1 MFQLLNKGD
10 NNMHMNLLYRIC
22 TMITVIMIFL
32 APVVS
37 AASIGEKRQ
46 AIRDMSNE
54 TLDKLYEVHPK
65 ARKAIKNA
73 AGYAVFS
80 NYGIK
85 VIVLGGGRGKG
96 MVIDRNSGRE
106 VFMKKA
112 DVGLG
117 LGLGVKNYRE
127 VFVFED
133 KKALN
138 RFIDQGWQLGGQ
150 ATFAATDGVT
160 GGAFQGAVSIWPGAW
175 LYQITDKGL
184 ALEVTG
190 QGTRYYK
197 DSDLN

>member
-1 MFQLLNKGD
+1 MRV
-10 NNMHMNLLYRIC
+10 NLFIKIC
-22 TMITVIMIFL
+22 TIITVIMIFV
-32 APVVS
+32 APVVF

-46 AIRDMSNE
+46 AIRDIASE

-65 ARKAIKNA
+65 AKQAIESA

-85 VIVLGGGRGKG
+85 IFVFGGGRGKG
-96 MVIDRNSGRE
+96 VVVNRHSGKE

-112 DVGLG
+112 DVGIG

-127 VFVFED
+127 VFVFEN

-138 RFIDQGWQLGGQ
+138 RFIDQGWEFGGQ
-150 ATFAATDGVT
+150 ATLAATDGVN
-160 GGAFQGAVSIWPGAW
+160 GDAFQGAISIWPGAW
-175 LYQITDKGL
+175 LYQLTDKGL
-184 ALEVTG
+184 ALEITG

>member
-1 MFQLLNKGD
+1 MRV
-10 NNMHMNLLYRIC
+10 NLFTKIC
-22 TMITVIMIFL
+22 AMITVIMIFV

-46 AIRDMSNE
+46 DIRDIAGE
-54 TLDKLYEVHPK
+54 TLNKLYAVHPL
-65 ARKAIKNA
+65 ARQAVENA

-80 NYGIK
+80 NYGVKIF
-85 VIVLGGGRGKG
+85 VLGGGRGKG
-96 MVIDRNSGRE
+96 MVIDRNGKE

-112 DVGLG
+112 DVGIG

-127 VFVFED
+127 VFVFEN

-138 RFIDQGWQLGGQ
+138 RFINQGWQLGGQ
-150 ATFAATDGVT
+150 ATLAATDGVN
-160 GGAFQGAVSIWPGAW
+160 GGAFQGAISIWPGAW
-175 LYQITDKGL
+175 LYQLTDKGL
-184 ALEVTG
+184 ALEITG